1 VGNSIIHKR
10 RITMDSKIK
19 PIEQIKQIIDDNQN
33 PEKDFKNFVLQ
44 GGAGSGKTES
54 LKQVLEYITENYPDK
69 KGVCITLTNVA
80 VDEIKA
86 RVGENNTFIVSTIHS
101 FLNDLIKDYKKNILE
116 VIFEIFKVEKIV
128 RDELVTDED
137 EKDYNKNEHE
147 KFKKIYGKYSG
158 MLFTIN
164 GEKTS
169 KVTGKREYDKE
180 PIKFNEYLNT
190 EVEKLNQL
198 ILSEIKSI
206 DYNKVRYNETRYNNF
221 KELSFGHD
229 ELLYIASLLFKNND
243 LLGKIVSDK
252 FDFIL
257 IDEYQDT
264 NEKIVDIFLN
274 SLPKNNKTTIG
285 FFGDSMQGIYDDGI
299 GDLER
304 ELTENKLIKIEK
316 EDNFRCS
323 DKVIDFINTI
333 RNDDLKQELALKNI
347 ENKEDRKGHVK
358 LYYSNYG
365 KKPNAF
371 SSPED
376 KNKYFDT
383 LNKLIAQ
390 VSIDIP
396 EVKKL
401 MLTNKSISSELNF
414 SNLYQIF
421 NDRYTEVKEEIE
433 KTLERIQLIEL
444 YELCSAYKNKNYNFV
459 LAKLKKCGFELKSV
473 KDKLRIKRFFDVLLN
488 TTQSADRVLKF
499 AFNNRLI
506 NKSDSYKQYI
516 FNKDSF
522 LESLK
527 VNDRFQQLEALYID
541 GGNTSARMIEKDSKV
556 SDEEFIEFDKNRK
569 KKTFYTELFSEK
581 LKFFEVVNYYN
592 YIDENT
598 ISDYITMHKTKGSG
612 IKNVM
617 VVMDEYF
624 WNKYNFKSIYDT
636 DEKDLL
642 KKLKNQKL
650 FYVACS
656 RTIKNLICVRLVSDE
671 EEEIQLKNFFKAFE
685 IKKIIL

>member
-1 VGNSIIHKR
+1 MIAIE
-10 RITMDSKIK
+10 KIK
-19 PIEQIKQIIDDNQN
+19 EVIDNNQN
-33 PEKDFKNFVLQ
+33 PQLKFENFVLQ

-54 LKQVLEYITENYPDK
+54 LKKILEFITESYPDK

-80 VDEIKA
+80 VEEIKA
-86 RVGENNTFIVSTIHS
+86 RVGEKNNFIVSTIHS
-101 FLNDLIKDYKKNILE
+101 FLNDLIKDYKKNIHE
-116 VIFEIFKVEKIV
+116 VIFEIFKVEKIIREV
-128 RDELVTDED
+128 LITGDD
-137 EKDYNKNEHE
+137 EKGYNKNEHE
-147 KFKKIYGKYSG
+147 KFKKLYGKYSG
-158 MLFTIN
+158 MLFSTT

-180 PIKFNEYLNT
+180 PIKFNNDLNT
-190 EVEKLNQL
+190 EVDKLNQ
-198 ILSEIKSI
+198 IIKAEINSI

-229 ELLYIASLLFKNND
+229 ELLHIASLLFKKHE

-274 SLPKNNKTTIG
+274 SIPKNNKTTIG

-299 GDLER
+299 GDVER
-304 ELTENKLIKIEK
+304 EISEEKLIKIEK

-333 RNDDLKQELALKNI
+333 RNDGLKQELALKDL
-347 ENKEDRKGHVK
+347 ETVDDRKGEVK
-358 LYYSNYG
+358 LYYSIYG

-371 SSPED
+371 SSSED
-376 KNKYFDT
+376 KNIYFDT
-383 LNKLIAQ
+383 LNGLITQ
-390 VSIDIP
+390 VSTNNA

-414 SNLYQIF
+414 SILYQIF

-433 KTLERIQLIEL
+433 KTLARIQLIEL
-444 YELCSAYKNKNYNFV
+444 YELCSAYKSKNYNFV
-459 LAKLKKCGFELKSV
+459 LTKLKKNGFKLKTLEDKIKINEIFNELLSSTESVNNVLDTAFKS
-473 KDKLRIKRFFDVLLN
+473 N
-488 TTQSADRVLKF
+488 
-499 AFNNRLI
+499 LI

-516 FNKDSF
+516 SNKDAF
-522 LESLK
+522 LANFKKDDRFQYLESL
-527 VNDRFQQLEALYID
+527 YID
-541 GGNTSARMIEKDSKV
+541 EGNTSTRMIAKDDSI
-556 SDEEFIEFDKNRK
+556 SDEEFVEFEKNIKR
-569 KKTFYTELFSEK
+569 KTFYNDLFSEK
-581 LKFFEVVNYYN
+581 LKFAEVLNYYN
-592 YIDENT
+592 YIDEN
-598 ISDYITMHKTKGSG
+598 IVSDYITMHKTKGSG
-612 IKNVM
+612 IENVM

-624 WNKYNFKSIYDT
+624 WNKYNFKSIYDV
-636 DEKDLL
+636 DEEDLI
-642 KKLKNQKL
+642 KKSKNQKL

-671 EEEIQLKNFFKAFE
+671 EEEKQLLDFFKGFE
-685 IKKIIL
+685 IEKVIL